1 MKMKYELLLRQYIV
15 VEAAAKK
22 ATKNAVVVKPKIFYA
37 LKSQQANRYATNPT
51 GNKTNY
57 RRNKQAYKTKM
68 KESVTVK
75 NNWAQLNDVYKP
87 TVDDFKIAP
96 PPITEIKEV
105 GLYRALNP
113 VVEKVQRREYRL
125 EYEEEDITPSQTISD
140 DVFRELLGQ
149 YVDDKSK
156 RRVFAC

>member
-1 MKMKYELLLRQYIV
+1 

-22 ATKNAVVVKPKIFYA
+22 IVKNAVVVKPKVFYA
-37 LKSQQANRYATNPT
+37 LKSQQANRYANNPT
-51 GNKTNY
+51 GNKINY

-87 TVDDFKIAP
+87 AVEDIKTPP

-113 VVEKVQRREYRL
+113 VVEKIQRREYRL
-125 EYEEEDITPSQTISD
+125 EYEEDEIVPSQTIRD
-140 DVFRELLGQ
+140 EVFRQLLGDF
-149 YVDDKSK
+149 VDDKSK